1 MLHRA
6 TFRHR
11 IRNETASMSDALETE
26 TAPRVPR
33 RHWTNFEAR
42 RIKLGVADELKD
54 IPGVTTLMLVIF
66 GEQGIRSIEDL
77 AACATD
83 DLCGWS
89 EDKSG
94 NITRYEGILER
105 FKVSRSKCDAMILHA
120 RIKAGWIDKAS
131 AAL

>member
-1 MLHRA
+1 
-6 TFRHR
+6 
-11 IRNETASMSDALETE
+11 MSDALETQV
-26 TAPRVPR
+26 APRELR
-33 RHWTNFEAR
+33 RQWTNLEAR

-54 IPGVTTLMLVIF
+54 VPGVTTLMLVLF
-66 GEQGIRSIEDL
+66 GEQGIKSIEDL

-94 NITRYEGILER
+94 SSTKHEGILER

-120 RIKAGWIDKAS
+120 RIRAGWIDKAS
-131 AAL
+131 ATL

>member
-1 MLHRA
+1 
-6 TFRHR
+6 
-11 IRNETASMSDALETE
+11 MSDALETE
-26 TAPRVPR
+26 AGPPGPH
-33 RHWTNFEAR
+33 RHWTNLEAR

-66 GEQGIRSIEDL
+66 GEQGIKSIEDL

-94 NITRYEGILER
+94 RITKYEGILER
-105 FKVSRSKCDAMILHA
+105 FRVSRNKCDAMILHA
-120 RIKAGWIDKAS
+120 RMKAGWIDKAS
-131 AAL
+131 ATLVKNSNSVS